1 MSEIF
6 FHEKNFMLWKQIHFG
21 NVLHE
26 IIRHILLNKWSIF
39 RGREIWKYILWY
51 IIKGNSLSKSRLRGI
66 FQNNGSLKCAQYC
79 ILYSSVENP
88 ITEALYP
95 DRYPDEKRGAVQKSY
110 KYKQPYMRAR
120 PSLDAAYSVSLL
132 ISI

>member
-1 MSEIF
+1 MEI
-6 FHEKNFMLWKQIHFG
+6 L
-21 NVLHE
+21 
-26 IIRHILLNKWSIF
+26 R
-39 RGREIWKYILWY
+39 Y
-51 IIKGNSLSKSRLRGI
+51 IIKGNTLSKSRFRGI
-66 FQNNGSLKCAQYC
+66 FQNNGSPKCAQYC